1 MATREDVRA
10 LQAKAM
16 AEEVVDAH
24 VRQVAAAFP
33 SVRAFHH
40 LDSRGTTAG
49 CPDWLIVGP
58 KGTLFRENKREGK
71 KPTAAQQ
78 YVLDCLTGTGTDAAV
93 WRPSDVLSGRIMREI
108 RAIA

>member
-1 MATREDVRA
+1 MATLEQVRT

-16 AEEVVDAH
+16 AEDEVDAH
-24 VRQVAAAFP
+24 VRQVIARFP
-33 SVRAFHH
+33 AVRGHHH

-49 CPDWLIVGP
+49 CPDWLIYGP
-58 KGTLFRENKREGK
+58 NGAIVRENKREGK

-78 YVLDCLTGTGTDAAV
+78 YALDCMSAAGWNVGV
-93 WRPSDVLSGRIMREI
+93 WTPSDVLSGRIVAEI